1 MRFRDSFHAHAL
13 KEHFVEKQLDS
24 KHTDLPFAQLM
35 GLSISARLLTDT
47 VAQLFNPFL
56 TIFAAGLGVD
66 VVTLGRL
73 MSLRLVTGIFTPLL
87 GALADR
93 HGYRR
98 MMRLSLV
105 LIVVGLLLISSGSGM
120 ISLVIGMIL
129 MGLGQSGFVPT
140 LHAYLSARL
149 PYTIR
154 ARGLG
159 VLEYSW
165 ALAGIVGLFLIG
177 QLIAATHWRMPL
189 FVLAGGISGSWLL
202 FSLLPPAHTDQ
213 HHAHSSVPAV
223 SASWRQRT
231 AIFFDLGVRSRSAY
245 SAILADALLFY
256 AGMHLMM
263 IYGTWLSEQYG
274 LGAAALGSVAL
285 LMGCADLV
293 GSVSVSLFTDRLG
306 KRRSVLIGTAAM
318 LVGYVL
324 LPFLNV
330 TLHLAVAS
338 IAITRGFFEFG
349 IVSQISLLSEQV
361 PDQRGKMMSLGS
373 AFVMVSGALANIT
386 GPWLYVNYGVVGLCI
401 VSVIALIVSL
411 LVLMTF
417 VREPLTTVQRQAVL

>member
-1 MRFRDSFHAHAL
+1 MENQHDQRRAAL
-13 KEHFVEKQLDS
+13 AF
-24 KHTDLPFAQLM
+24 PQLM
-35 GLSISARLLTDT
+35 GLSITARLLTDT

-56 TIFAAGLGVD
+56 TIFAVGLGVD

-73 MSLRLVTGIFTPLL
+73 MSLRLVTGVFTPLL

-93 HGYRR
+93 YGYRR
-98 MMRLSLV
+98 MMRLAL
-105 LIVVGLLLISSGSGM
+105 LAIVAGLLLIGSGG
-120 ISLVIGMIL
+120 GMLTLLTGMVL

-149 PYTIR
+149 PYAIR

-159 VLEYSW
+159 ILEYSW
-165 ALAGIVGLFLIG
+165 ALAGIIGLFLMG
-177 QLIAATHWRMPL
+177 QLIAATDWRMPL
-189 FVLAGGISGSWLL
+189 FVLAGGIGGSWLL
-202 FSLLPPAHTDQ
+202 FSLLPPAHADQ
-213 HHAHSSVPAV
+213 QHSPAPKALAPT
-223 SASWRQRT
+223 SRLGRIAD
-231 AIFFDLGVRSRSAY
+231 FFDLGLRSRSAY

-263 IYGTWLSEQYG
+263 IYGTWLSDQYG

-285 LMGCADLV
+285 LMGCADLI

-306 KRRSVLIGTAAM
+306 KRRSVLIGTTAM
-318 LVGYVL
+318 LIGYVL

-330 TLHLAVAS
+330 ALPLAIAG

-361 PDQRGKMMSLGS
+361 PEQRGKMMSLGS

-386 GPWLYVNYGVVGLCI
+386 GPWLYVNYGVSGLCLI
-401 VSVIALIVSL
+401 SVLALIASL
-411 LVLMTF
+411 LVLVAF
-417 VREPLTTVQRQAVL
+417 VREPQTGTQRVAAAVE

>member
-1 MRFRDSFHAHAL
+1 MEHQHNQSSTNLSF
-13 KEHFVEKQLDS
+13 
-24 KHTDLPFAQLM
+24 PRLM
-35 GLSISARLLTDT
+35 GLSITARLLTDT

-73 MSLRLVTGIFTPLL
+73 MSLRLVTGVFTPLL

-93 HGYRR
+93 YGYRR
-98 MMRLSLV
+98 MMRLAL
-105 LIVVGLLLISSGSGM
+105 LAIVAGLLLIGSGGGM
-120 ISLVIGMIL
+120 LTLLVGMFL

-149 PYTIR
+149 PYAIR

-159 VLEYSW
+159 ILEYSW
-165 ALAGIVGLFLIG
+165 ALAGIVGLFLMG
-177 QLIAATHWRMPL
+177 QLIAGTDWRMPL
-189 FVLAGGISGSWLL
+189 FVLAGGIGVSWLL
-202 FSLLPPAHTDQ
+202 FSLLPPAHTDHQ
-213 HHAHSSVPAV
+213 HSPAAKAMV
-223 SASWRQRT
+223 GATRFGQI
-231 AIFFDLGVRSRSAY
+231 ADFFDLGVRSRSAY

-263 IYGTWLSEQYG
+263 IYGTWLSDQYG

-285 LMGCADLV
+285 LMGCADLI

-306 KRRSVLIGTAAM
+306 KRRSVLIGTTAM
-318 LVGYVL
+318 LIGYAL
-324 LPFLNV
+324 LPFLNT
-330 TLHLAVAS
+330 TLGLVVAS

-361 PDQRGKMMSLGS
+361 PEQRGKMMSLGS

-386 GPWLYVNYGVVGLCI
+386 GPWLYVHHGVLGLCL
-401 VSVIALIVSL
+401 VSVLALVVSL
-411 LVLMTF
+411 LVLMAF
-417 VREPLTTVQRQAVL
+417 VREPQTGTHHVAEHHIAETVE